1 VRPCARSGAALTEK
15 CRPTRTGIPE
25 PLFILSALLSGG
37 ITDLLLIVRIL
48 ILLSLRRI
56 LILLILLHLGRI
68 LILLVLL
75 HLGRILILLLSLVR
89 LLIRLLTLELLL
101 VRLLA
106 LELLLI
112 RLLALELLLIRLLAL
127 ELLIL
132 LILLIKELS
141 EGLAAGKASTGF
153 RCDHPVIYGCSRN
166 CEYTEPAEE
175 ISDLVNK
182 NRLSSEFLTAD
193 VHETN
198 DQKQA
203 GGDASEDRH
212 NLMLPDHRA
221 YNRSDS
227 HKQCDDRHRDRDSHT
242 VVFHLVEH

>member
-1 VRPCARSGAALTEK
+1 MRPCARPGSALTEK

-37 ITDLLLIVRIL
+37 TTDLLLIV
-48 ILLSLRRI
+48 RI

-89 LLIRLLTLELLL
+89 LLTLELL

-141 EGLAAGKASTGF
+141 EGLATGKTSTGF

-182 NRLSSEFLTAD
+182 NGLSSEFLTAD

-203 GGDASEDRH
+203 GRDASEDRH

>member
-1 VRPCARSGAALTEK
+1 MRPCARPGSALTEK

-37 ITDLLLIVRIL
+37 TTDLLLIV
-48 ILLSLRRI
+48 RI

-89 LLIRLLTLELLL
+89 LLTLELL
-101 VRLLA
+101 V
-106 LELLLI
+106 

-141 EGLAAGKASTGF
+141 EGLATGKTSTGF

-182 NRLSSEFLTAD
+182 NGLSSEFLTAD

-203 GGDASEDRH
+203 GRDASEDRH

>member
-1 VRPCARSGAALTEK
+1 MRPCARSGAALTEK

-37 ITDLLLIVRIL
+37 TTDLLLIVRIL

-56 LILLILLHLGRI
+56 LILLI
-68 LILLVLL
+68 LL

-112 RLLALELLLIRLLAL
+112 RLLALELL
-127 ELLIL
+127 
-132 LILLIKELS
+132 ILLIKELS
-141 EGLAAGKASTGF
+141 EGLAAGKTSTGF

-182 NRLSSEFLTAD
+182 NRLSSEFLTTD

>member
-1 VRPCARSGAALTEK
+1 MRPCARSGAALTEK

-101 VRLLA
+101 V
-106 LELLLI
+106 